1 MLMPPTVAVAVL
13 PLVSVAVPVTDWPA
27 RSDDSVWS
35 ASHAVMNRSAQTK
48 CTMTAVLFHPAPFGA
63 GLAFPVIVGFVVS
76 RMVTDVVA
84 DPMLPAA
91 SVARQVIV
99 VVPSG

>member
-1 MLMPPTVAVAVL
+1 MLMPPTVAVAAL
-13 PLVSVAVPVTDWPA
+13 PLVSVAVPVTDWAAP
-27 RSDDSVWS
+27 SVVSVWA
-35 ASHAVMNRSAQTK
+35 ASHVARNRSVQTK
-48 CTMTAVLFHPAPFGA
+48 CTVTAVLFQRAPFGV
-63 GLAFPVIVGFVVS
+63 GLALPAMVGFVVS